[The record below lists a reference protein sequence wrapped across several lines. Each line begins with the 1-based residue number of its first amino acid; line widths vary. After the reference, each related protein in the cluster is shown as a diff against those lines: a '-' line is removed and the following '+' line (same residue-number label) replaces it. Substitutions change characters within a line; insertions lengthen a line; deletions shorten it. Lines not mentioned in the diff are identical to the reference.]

1 MQSETVDAHAY
12 TRADSTQSSLLELGA
27 AVELVRLAA
36 SDFLDLG
43 VLEVLAGLGSL
54 NRQPST
60 LGARSWELCAAQLEV
75 KTWHVWD
82 PRHLLSLSKS
92 GSGTV
97 RNLTQLRCLVACNL
111 VAQPND
117 SLKHTL
123 DVGDLIVTSLLQMLK
138 RRSHMTVKLLK
149 NLIGFVSVI

>member
-60 LGARSWELCAAQLEV
+60 LGARS
-75 KTWHVWD
+75 
-82 PRHLLSLSKS
+82 
-92 GSGTV
+92 
-97 RNLTQLRCLVACNL
+97 
-111 VAQPND
+111 
-117 SLKHTL
+117 
-123 DVGDLIVTSLLQMLK
+123 
-138 RRSHMTVKLLK
+138 
-149 NLIGFVSVI
+149 